1 MNSNQFVD
9 ATLPTARR
17 YEHDREHDWKA
28 LERFG
33 DLATRAGHP
42 VAADDFMWM
51 GAAEFHDGRTIH
63 SYKHVDT
70 RRYLHLDDSGHTYR
84 FLSRAEGGRYAV
96 LPEPHLAIEALELDP
111 IARRL

>member
-1 MNSNQFVD
+1 MNDNQFVD
-9 ATLPTARR
+9 ATLPIVHR

-28 LERFG
+28 LERFA

-84 FLSRAEGGRYAV
+84 FLSRAEGGRYV
-96 LPEPHLAIEALELDP
+96 PIESPQSALLQVERSTRSL
-111 IARRL
+111 

>member
-1 MNSNQFVD
+1 MNDNQFVD
-9 ATLPTARR
+9 ATLPIVHR

-28 LERFG
+28 LERFA

-51 GAAEFHDGRTIH
+51 GAAEFHDGRVIH

-84 FLSRAEGGRYAV
+84 FLSRAEGGRYV
-96 LPEPHLAIEALELDP
+96 PIESPQSALLQVERSTRSL
-111 IARRL
+111 